1 MKINIK
7 DFCKSLFLSKTFI
20 ALICILL
27 GASAVLL
34 VQNIASSKTN
44 STDNV
49 LLNGQKNIAEI
60 NENLFPD
67 NRALFAEMDA
77 MEKRVSEI
85 FKAHHE
91 HMKATFDRAAKS
103 NVEINQANVFIKED
117 NNFYYYELNFSGFK
131 KQDIAV
137 GIKDNV
143 LTFSAQSK
151 KEQDNKKQ
159 KSQTSS
165 NFHYSLMVPEYNFKK
180 EPEIIREDNKIIV
193 KLSKNA

>member
-27 GASAVLL
+27 GSSAVLL